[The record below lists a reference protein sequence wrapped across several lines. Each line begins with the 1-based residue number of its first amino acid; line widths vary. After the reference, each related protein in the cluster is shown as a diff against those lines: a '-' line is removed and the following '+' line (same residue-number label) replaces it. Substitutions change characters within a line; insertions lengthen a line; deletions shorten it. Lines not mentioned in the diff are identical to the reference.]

1 LHVAF
6 IIYPNYYYCLRN
18 WTKEEPDDILS
29 LQYLRLIVLKSWLV
43 LIRSDSNVTT
53 DSLTT
58 YVKVL
63 ALALI
68 NLSVSGYVSE

>member
-1 LHVAF
+1 L
-6 IIYPNYYYCLRN
+6 
-18 WTKEEPDDILS
+18 TKEEPDDILS

-63 ALALI
+63 ALALM
-68 NLSVSGYVSE
+68 NFSVSGYVSE